1 MFQSIPTL
9 WIVMGHTHVWDG
21 GGYIDT
27 AIKWH
32 SSSHSVKHTCSFTCF
47 KTRTRWAMTP
57 AYALSVVDWP
67 ATHHHPSGVCT
78 RRSPAERAA
87 VSPSHISPQQSGGTS
102 WLPPHLECVTDWH
115 LRERPPSKRSNVR
128 HNKQVQRRSKL
139 QRRRPYTDRRTD
151 TQDTAYIGR
160 QVNGERDDVQYHRM
174 VSQRSNDTSKSILTV
189 TNGVWLW
196 WIEKYKFILIITS
209 LQQT

>member
-1 MFQSIPTL
+1 MLSIPVPSHASRRARGEL
-9 WIVMGHTHVWDG
+9 WP
-21 GGYIDT
+21 
-27 AIKWH
+27 
-32 SSSHSVKHTCSFTCF
+32 
-47 KTRTRWAMTP
+47 R
-57 AYALSVVDWP
+57 AYAVSVVDRP

-78 RRSPAERAA
+78 RRSPVERAA
-87 VSPSHISPQQSGGTS
+87 VSPSHIIPQQSGGTS

-115 LRERPPSKRSNVR
+115 LRGRPSHRKYVS
-128 HNKQVQRRSKL
+128 HNKKVQRRSRL
-139 QRRRPYTDRRTD
+139 QRRRPHTDRRTD

-160 QVNGERDDVQYHRM
+160 QVNGERDDDVQYHRM